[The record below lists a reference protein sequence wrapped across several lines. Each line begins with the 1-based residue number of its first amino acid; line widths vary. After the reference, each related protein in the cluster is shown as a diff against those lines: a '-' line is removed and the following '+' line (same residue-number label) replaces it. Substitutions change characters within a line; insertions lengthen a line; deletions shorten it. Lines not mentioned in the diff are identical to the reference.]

1 MSRKIVKQAFIKS
14 LPVMAGYIVLGIGFG
29 ILLRN
34 AGYGVLWAFAMSAF
48 IYAGSMQYVGVSL
61 LTGGASVLTTALTT
75 FMVNARHL
83 FYSISMVDRY
93 KGAGKYK
100 PYMIFA
106 LTDETYSLLSDGEN
120 PFAEEEKSSEELV
133 KSLVKGKLHPGETGK
148 SFHAAEPAPEALSM
162 YRFWVS
168 LFDQSYWVT
177 GCVLGSLLGAVIPFS
192 TAGIE
197 FSMTALFIASFTEQW
212 LTTKDHLPAVTGLLS
227 TLACLVV
234 FGPERFLIPA
244 MLLIT
249 FVLTLV
255 RGRYD
260 KGPGEELFG
269 EDATAE
275 NASAGNA
282 TAENAPAGNAE

>member
-1 MSRKIVKQAFIKS
+1 MRQKIIQQAFIKS
-14 LPVMAGYIVLGIGFG
+14 LPVMAGYVVLGIGFG
-29 ILLRN
+29 ILLRG

-61 LTGGASVLTTALTT
+61 LTGGASILTAALTT

-93 KGAGKYK
+93 KDAGKYK

-106 LTDETYSLLSDGEN
+106 LTDETYSLLSDGED
-120 PFAEEEKSSEELV
+120 PFKNE
-133 KSLVKGKLHPGETGK
+133 
-148 SFHAAEPAPEALSM
+148 EALNN

-177 GCVLGSLLGAVIPFS
+177 GSVLGSLLGAVIPFS
-192 TAGIE
+192 TKGIE

-212 LTTKDHLPAVTGLLS
+212 LTTRDHIPALTGLLS
-227 TLACLVV
+227 TLACLVL
-234 FGPERFLIPA
+234 FGAERFLIPA

-249 FVLTLV
+249 LILTLV
-255 RGRYD
+255 RGRYGE
-260 KGPGEELFG
+260 KGTEVTL
-269 EDATAE
+269 
-275 NASAGNA
+275 
-282 TAENAPAGNAE
+282 

>member
-1 MSRKIVKQAFIKS
+1 MRQKIIKQAFIKS
-14 LPVMAGYIVLGIGFG
+14 IPVMAGYVVLGIGFG
-29 ILLRN
+29 ILLRG

-61 LTGGASVLTTALTT
+61 LTGGASILTTALTT

-93 KGAGKYK
+93 KDAGKYK

-106 LTDETYSLLSDGEN
+106 LTDETYSLLSDGED
-120 PFAEEEKSSEELV
+120 PFKNE
-133 KSLVKGKLHPGETGK
+133 
-148 SFHAAEPAPEALSM
+148 EALNK

-192 TAGIE
+192 TKGIE

-212 LTTKDHLPAVTGLLS
+212 LTTRDHLPALTGLLS
-227 TLACLVV
+227 TLICLVI
-234 FGPERFLIPA
+234 FGAERFLIPA

-249 FVLTLV
+249 LILTLV
-255 RGRYD
+255 RGRYGE
-260 KGPGEELFG
+260 KGTEV
-269 EDATAE
+269 T
-275 NASAGNA
+275 S
-282 TAENAPAGNAE
+282 